1 MSNLKSIGTRTMP
14 THIVQAPSN
23 TLSKEARKSIG
34 AAANYVPRV
43 KAEGEALVR
52 DNDWRKGKPYRTGD
66 GDYTVQAV
74 RPGSMDAYALPSR
87 GNRT

>member
-1 MSNLKSIGTRTMP
+1 MSNLKPITRSHLP

-34 AAANYVPRV
+34 AAANYAPRT
-43 KAEGEALVR
+43 KLEGEARIR
-52 DNDWRKGKPYRTGD
+52 DNDWRYTTYRTGD
-66 GDYTVQAV
+66 GDHTAQVP
-74 RPGSMDAYALPSR
+74 REGSMVAFSLPSR

>member
-1 MSNLKSIGTRTMP
+1 MN
-14 THIVQAPSN
+14 N

-34 AAANYVPRV
+34 AGVYVERT
-43 KAEGEALVR
+43 KHEHEALVR
-52 DNDWRKGKPYRTGD
+52 DNDWRGTTYRTGD

-74 RPGSMDAYALPSR
+74 RPGSMDAYSLPSR

>member
-1 MSNLKSIGTRTMP
+1 MSNLKPIGTRTMP

-34 AAANYVPRV
+34 AAAKYVPRV
-43 KAEGEALVR
+43 KSKGEALKR
-52 DNDWRKGKPYRTGD
+52 DSDWRKAAPYKTGD
-66 GDYTVQAV
+66 GDHTAQVPRA
-74 RPGSMDAYALPSR
+74 GSMDAYALPSK